1 MNEKMD
7 VRTVMTGNDGR
18 LYVYVGKD
26 EKLLAE
32 VKDYEVKASFTNIS
46 YKPIGDFQEYAI
58 PDKVKF
64 TLTFSEAV
72 IRDDWVVEPILKGV
86 NGSAGQK
93 PMIPYFSFKIRPLS
107 EEEYLTAR
115 QNAVVKMANPNNPQ
129 LPPVEKEVKVEELS
143 AWKIYYATVNRD
155 TVWKNPEVI
164 RTLEKRGCPIITV
177 VDVINA
183 VLMAGEKDT
192 VDTQIDVISG
202 YYGDRESLEDY
213 AKN

>member
-93 PMIPYFSFKIRPLS
+93 PMIPYFDFVTTAERAQDKQKQRLVLRNCLPEGEFDLMSLKAGEVITRSQSFVINSVPNF
-107 EEEYLTAR
+107 EDYLTSS
-115 QNAVVKMANPNNPQ
+115 N
-129 LPPVEKEVKVEELS
+129 EE
-143 AWKIYYATVNRD
+143 
-155 TVWKNPEVI
+155 
-164 RTLEKRGCPIITV
+164 
-177 VDVINA
+177 
-183 VLMAGEKDT
+183 
-192 VDTQIDVISG
+192 
-202 YYGDRESLEDY
+202 RE
-213 AKN
+213 